1 MKSLLLVKKMVI
13 KSNKKNP
20 IAKDLFTK
28 KYKLKI
34 VKPKKGK
41 GSFNR
46 KKIKLKVLPQFAELP
61 LMTFQCLF

>member
-1 MKSLLLVKKMVI
+1 MATKL
-13 KSNKKNP
+13 NKKNP

-41 GSFNR
+41 GSYKR
-46 KKIKLKVLPQFAELP
+46 KKS
-61 LMTFQCLF
+61 